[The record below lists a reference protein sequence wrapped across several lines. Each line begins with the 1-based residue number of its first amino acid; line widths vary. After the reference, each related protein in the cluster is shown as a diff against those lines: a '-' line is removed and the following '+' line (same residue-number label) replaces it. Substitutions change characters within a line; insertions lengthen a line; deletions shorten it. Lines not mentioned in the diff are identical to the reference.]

1 MKTQQQSITTR
12 KKWNIK
18 HGRSSSP
25 KWGLPENRSKTR
37 KWGLLDP
44 TAVFM
49 ATFRENAKVEHD
61 CQTPENSEPVKRR
74 EIRPNEP
81 TAFCHNCQEM
91 TPMIWLPKEERGKNC
106 DTWFKCEFCG
116 GRHLT
121 IKYITEKKPSQ
132 KISCQKKLKTFDGF
146 YHRPPPRGACKS
158 GKASKAVLF
167 EIFASFADF
176 LY

>member
-1 MKTQQQSITTR
+1 METQQQSITTR

-37 KWGLLDP
+37 KWGLSDP

-61 CQTPENSEPVKRR
+61 HQTPENSEPVKRR
-74 EIRPNEP
+74 EIRQHEP

-91 TPMIWLPKEERGKNC
+91 TPMVWLPKEEWGKKPES
-106 DTWFKCEFCG
+106 WFKCEFCG

-121 IKYITEKKPSQ
+121 IKYLTEKEAVAKN
-132 KISCQKKLKTFDGF
+132 KLAKEAED
-146 YHRPPPRGACKS
+146 
-158 GKASKAVLF
+158 L
-167 EIFASFADF
+167 
-176 LY
+176 

>member
-1 MKTQQQSITTR
+1 METQQQSISTR

-18 HGRSSSP
+18 HGRTASR
-25 KWGLPENRSKTR
+25 KWELPENRSKTR
-37 KWGLLDP
+37 KWGLPDP

-61 CQTPENSEPVKRR
+61 HQTPETRESSVTKVMEDKPVKRR

-91 TPMIWLPKEERGKNC
+91 TPMVWLPKEKRGKNC

-121 IKYITEKKPSQ
+121 IKYITEKEAIAKN
-132 KISCQKKLKTFDGF
+132 KLAKEAED
-146 YHRPPPRGACKS
+146 
-158 GKASKAVLF
+158 L
-167 EIFASFADF
+167 
-176 LY
+176 

>member
-37 KWGLLDP
+37 KWGLPDP

-74 EIRPNEP
+74 EIRQHEP

-91 TPMIWLPKEERGKNC
+91 TPMVWLPKEEWGKKPES
-106 DTWFKCEFCG
+106 WFKCEFCG

-121 IKYITEKKPSQ
+121 IKYLTEKEAVAKN
-132 KISCQKKLKTFDGF
+132 KLAKEAED
-146 YHRPPPRGACKS
+146 
-158 GKASKAVLF
+158 L
-167 EIFASFADF
+167 
-176 LY
+176 

>member
-18 HGRSSSP
+18 HGRTASR
-25 KWGLPENRSKTR
+25 KWELPENRSKTR
-37 KWGLLDP
+37 KWGLPDP

-61 CQTPENSEPVKRR
+61 CQTPIHSEPVKRR
-74 EIRPNEP
+74 EIRQHES

-91 TPMIWLPKEERGKNC
+91 TPMVWLPKEDRGKKPE
-106 DTWFKCEFCG
+106 TWFKCEFCG

-121 IKYITEKKPSQ
+121 IKYLTEKEAVAKN
-132 KISCQKKLKTFDGF
+132 KLAKEAED
-146 YHRPPPRGACKS
+146 
-158 GKASKAVLF
+158 L
-167 EIFASFADF
+167 
-176 LY
+176 

>member
-1 MKTQQQSITTR
+1 MKTQQQSISTR

-37 KWGLLDP
+37 KWGLPDP

-61 CQTPENSEPVKRR
+61 CQTPIHSEPVKRR
-74 EIRPNEP
+74 EIRQHES

-91 TPMIWLPKEERGKNC
+91 TPMVWLPKEERGKNC
-106 DTWFKCEFCG
+106 DSWFKCEFCG
-116 GRHLT
+116 GRNLT
-121 IKYITEKKPSQ
+121 IKYITEKEAVAKN
-132 KISCQKKLKTFDGF
+132 KLAKEAED
-146 YHRPPPRGACKS
+146 
-158 GKASKAVLF
+158 L
-167 EIFASFADF
+167 
-176 LY
+176 